1 MKKIRVGVIGVGQM
15 GRNHARIYSE
25 LPYAELVGVSDVKR
39 SVAQSVAR
47 EYNTNAFTD
56 YLKLLNENVDAVSIA
71 VPTSLHKDVAVDVAE
86 YGVDMLIEK
95 PIADTTLNA
104 REILKVAKKTGV
116 KVMVG
121 HIERFNPA
129 VLKLRE
135 IVSSGMLGDIL
146 SMSGKRVGPYSPRIR
161 DVGVIIDLA
170 VHEID
175 TMSYLYDDKAV
186 SVYAI
191 GGRSGKCP
199 HNFEDYASI
208 LLKFSKDRSGIVETN
223 WLTSKKVRTLTVV
236 GTNGVATLDYINKT
250 IEVCKNGKINYV
262 DINKSEPLKNEI
274 EYFLKSI
281 SNGESPKPSGEDGFY
296 VLLVAI
302 SAIRSYKGE
311 QVVKLNKEI
320 IK

>member
-15 GRNHARIYSE
+15 GRNHARVYSE

-47 EYNTNAFTD
+47 KFNTTAFTD
-56 YLKLLNENVDAVSIA
+56 HLKLLDEDIDAVSIA

-104 REILKVAKKTGV
+104 REILKVTKKAGV
-116 KVMVG
+116 RVMVG

-129 VLKLRE
+129 VLKLKE
-135 IVSSGMLGDIL
+135 IISSGTLGDIL

-161 DVGVIIDLA
+161 DVGVIVDLA

-175 TMSYLYDDKAV
+175 TMSYLYNDKVV
-186 SVYAI
+186 SVYAV

-208 LLKFSKDRSGIVETN
+208 LLKFSGDRSGIIETN
-223 WLTSKKVRTLTVV
+223 WLTSKKVRTLTIV
-236 GTNGVATLDYINKT
+236 GTDGVATLDYVDKT
-250 IEVCKNGKINYV
+250 VEVCKNGKIKYV

-274 EYFLKSI
+274 EHFLKSI
-281 SNGESPKPSGEDGFY
+281 SNGENPKPSGEDGIY
-296 VLLVAI
+296 VLLVAV
-302 SAIRSYKGE
+302 SAIKSYKDE
-311 QVVKLNKEI
+311 LVVK
-320 IK
+320 IKKKI